1 MAIFNSYVSLPE
13 GNQEEKVKSY
23 GRIVEK
29 SGKLPFRLSFF
40 YLFWVTLKKT
50 DYPRIWAL
58 DGGQATVVFRC
69 KPNAHS
75 LSDATNAVNPGS
87 HKPSPTFT
95 IMGATM
101 CFFPHP
107 QMVGLWHWLSQ
118 GGSHFLGL
126 IIHNWELI
134 LRMTVS
140 VGWIP
145 PKLRW
150 IDAVTVTC
158 PYVHIYNICLFIY
171 NY

>member
-126 IIHNWELI
+126 IIHN
-134 LRMTVS
+134 
-140 VGWIP
+140 
-145 PKLRW
+145 
-150 IDAVTVTC
+150 
-158 PYVHIYNICLFIY
+158 
-171 NY
+171 